1 MMFDDQ
7 ANRIAVHR
15 ASEAARLQGQ
25 QFLQD
30 QSAVLRS
37 NPSALPIAE
46 RNVDDFVATLL
57 NMPPE
62 KRALVAQDIKTQLSM
77 AAVMS
82 SARIDPEGTKRRL
95 IDGEWK
101 LTPREREQGIAET
114 ETQMRAIRSDQ
125 IHQRQLADYD
135 ERKQNAEDSNDLL
148 TKIYKGVIQP
158 GEIAN
163 SPLPREIRENLSH
176 FQAWLSEDRL
186 NKLQKPHPAEMLRL
200 WNLVHAD
207 VDDPNKIYTNDE
219 VLKSARAGQLNAN
232 EAERASE
239 WVAKLKDENG
249 RAIGS
254 RLTNQMS
261 IVGRALSQDPAFIM
275 QPALVAEIQM
285 DYQDRVYEKIS
296 EMRAEKKSPME
307 VFSRTSKDFVGS
319 KDFIQ
324 QSIDNVRGTNRSLKA
339 VAGQEVV
346 RDGATWRFKGG
357 NPAVESNWEKVAP
370 GGTGSF

>member
-1 MMFDDQ
+1 
-7 ANRIAVHR
+7 
-15 ASEAARLQGQ
+15 
-25 QFLQD
+25 
-30 QSAVLRS
+30 VLR
-37 NPSALPIAE
+37 NTDE
-46 RNVDDFVATLL
+46 FVATV
-57 NMPPE
+57 NASPT
-62 KRALVAQDIKTQLSM
+62 KRALMAQDLKTQFNM

-82 SARIDPEGTKRRL
+82 SARIDPEGTKQRL
-95 IDGEWK
+95 IDGEWD
-101 LTPREREQGIAET
+101 LTPKEREQGVAET

-125 IHQRQLADYD
+125 IHQRQLADYE
-135 ERKQNAEDSNDLL
+135 ERKQNAEESNTLL
-148 TKIYKGVIQP
+148 TKIYKGLVQP

-186 NKLQKPHPAEMLRL
+186 NKLQKPHPVEMLRL

-219 VLKSARAGQLNAN
+219 VIKSARAGKLNAN

-254 RLTNQMS
+254 RLTNQMN
-261 IVGRALSQDPAFIM
+261 IVSRALSQDPAFIM

-296 EMRAEKKSPME
+296 EMRKAKKEPME

-319 KDFIQ
+319 KEFIQ
-324 QSIDNVRGTNRSLKA
+324 QSIDNVRATNRPLKA